1 MPREIIAHRGY
12 SAIAPENTT
21 AAFTAAIEKG
31 ANSIEFDVQ
40 LSSDGEFVIIHDAT
54 LERTSNG
61 SGKVREKTL
70 EELKQL
76 DAGSW
81 FDPKFARVRIPTL
94 REGLDAIKDLDKFAY
109 PEVKG
114 SENWT
119 DRDADKFVQILIE
132 TGWEERCI
140 VLCFKDKLLEQVRA
154 RSSKIILGYLVA
166 SESVYV
172 EKLPKA
178 AADGKAIMM
187 SQYNILLKN
196 PSLVEASRNQGIDVG
211 VWTVDSQS
219 DLQKLANMG
228 VVRIATNSLVEKQ
241 DFLGL

>member
-1 MPREIIAHRGY
+1 MPLEIIAHRGY
-12 SAIAPENTT
+12 SAIAPENTL
-21 AAFTAAIEKG
+21 AAFYAAIEKG

-40 LSSDGEFVIIHDAT
+40 LCSDGEFVIIHDAR

-61 SGKVREKTL
+61 IGKVREKTL

-81 FDPKFARVRIPTL
+81 FDPKFALERIPTL
-94 REGLDAIKDLDKFAY
+94 REGLEAIKNLDKFAY

-119 DRDADKFVQILIE
+119 DRDVDKFVQILIE

-140 VLCFKDKLLEQVRA
+140 VLCFKDKLLEQVRE

-166 SESVYV
+166 SEEVYA

-178 AADGKAIMM
+178 AGDGRAVMM
-187 SQYNILLKN
+187 SQYNTVLKN
-196 PSLVEASRNQGIDVG
+196 PFLVEASRNQGIDVG

-219 DLQKLANMG
+219 DLQKLVNLG
-228 VVRIATNSLVEKQ
+228 VVRIATNSLVEKP
-241 DFLGL
+241 DFFRL

>member
-1 MPREIIAHRGY
+1 MPLEIIAHRGY
-12 SAIAPENTT
+12 SGIAPENTL
-21 AAFTAAIEKG
+21 AAFYAAIEKG

-40 LSSDGEFVIIHDAT
+40 LCSDGEFVIIHDAT

-61 SGKVREKTL
+61 IGNVREKTL
-70 EELKQL
+70 KELKQL

-81 FDPKFARVRIPTL
+81 FDPKFALERIPTL
-94 REGLDAIKDLDKFAY
+94 REGLEAIKNLDKFAY

-119 DRDADKFVQILIE
+119 DRDAEKFVQILVE

-140 VLCFKDKLLEQVRA
+140 VLCFKDKLLEQVRE

-166 SESVYV
+166 DAAVYA

-178 AADGKAIMM
+178 AADGRAVMM
-187 SQYNILLKN
+187 SQYNTVLKN
-196 PSLVEASRNQGIDVG
+196 PFLIEASRNQGIDVG

-219 DLQKLANMG
+219 DLQKLVNLG

-241 DFLGL
+241 EFFPS

>member
-1 MPREIIAHRGY
+1 MPLEIIAHRGY
-12 SAIAPENTT
+12 SAIAPENTL
-21 AAFTAAIEKG
+21 AAFSAAIEKG

-40 LSSDGEFVIIHDAT
+40 LSSDREFVIIHDTT
-54 LERTSNG
+54 LERTTNG
-61 SGKVREKTL
+61 SGNVTEKTL
-70 EELKQL
+70 EQLKQL

-94 REGLDAIKDLDKFAY
+94 REGLEAIKDLNKFAY
-109 PEVKG
+109 LEVKG

-140 VLCFKDKLLEQVRA
+140 VLCFKDKLLEQVRQ

-166 SESVYV
+166 SEAAYA

-178 AADGKAIMM
+178 AADGNAMMM

-196 PSLVEASRNQGIDVG
+196 PFLVEASRNQGIDVG
-211 VWTVDSQS
+211 VWTVDSQQ

-241 DFLGL
+241 ELF